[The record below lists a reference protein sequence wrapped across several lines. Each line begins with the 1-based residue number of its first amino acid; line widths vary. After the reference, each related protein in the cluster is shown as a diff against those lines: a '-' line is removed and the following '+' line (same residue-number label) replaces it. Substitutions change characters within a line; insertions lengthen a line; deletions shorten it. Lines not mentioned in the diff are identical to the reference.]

1 MKILVFIILAI
12 IVAAM
17 LLKLRAPSRK
27 PGKAPRASATKR
39 VPAPRDDDPALD
51 NPYRAVSITFGGG
64 ACEAVQSIG
73 SRRFLVGETPRVPL
87 PACTASTCSCKY
99 KHHDDRRDSD
109 AERRH
114 PAGMTTQ
121 MYSTDGNAERRREKE
136 GGRRESDW
144 E

>member
-17 LLKLRAPSRK
+17 LLKLRTPSRK
-27 PGKAPRASATKR
+27 PGKTPKASVADR
-39 VPAPRDDDPALD
+39 VRAPRDDTTLD
-51 NPYRAVSITFGGG
+51 NPYRAVSIAFGGG
-64 ACEAVQSIG
+64 ACDAVQSIG
-73 SRRFLVGETPRVPL
+73 SKRFLVGETPRVPL
-87 PACTASTCSCKY
+87 PACTAATCSCKY

-121 MYSTDGNAERRREKE
+121 MYSTDGKAERREKE
-136 GGRRESDW
+136 VGRRESDW

>member
-27 PGKAPRASATKR
+27 PGKAPRVSVTNR
-39 VPAPRDDDPALD
+39 VPAPGDDNPALD
-51 NPYRAVSITFGGG
+51 DPYRAVSIAFGAE

-73 SRRFLVGETPRVPL
+73 SKRFLVGETPRVPL

-114 PAGMTTQ
+114 PAAMTTQ
-121 MYSTDGNAERRREKE
+121 MYGTDGKAERREKE
-136 GGRRESDW
+136 VGRRESDW

>member
-17 LLKLRAPSRK
+17 LLKLRAPARK
-27 PGKAPRASATKR
+27 PGKTPRASVAKR
-39 VPAPRDDDPALD
+39 VPAPGDDDPALD
-51 NPYRAVSITFGGG
+51 NPYRAVSIAFNAG

-73 SRRFLVGETPRVPL
+73 SKRFLVGETPRVPL

-121 MYSTDGNAERRREKE
+121 MYSTDGKAERREKE
-136 GGRRESDW
+136 VGRRESDW

>member
-17 LLKLRAPSRK
+17 LLKLRAPARK
-27 PGKAPRASATKR
+27 RGKTPRTSVTKR
-39 VPAPRDDDPALD
+39 VPAPGDDNPALD
-51 NPYRAVSITFGGG
+51 NPYRAVSIAFGAE

-99 KHHDDRRDSD
+99 KHHDDRRDSE

-121 MYSTDGNAERRREKE
+121 MYSTDGKAERREKE
-136 GGRRESDW
+136 VGRRESDW

>member
-27 PGKAPRASATKR
+27 PGKTPRANATKR

-51 NPYRAVSITFGGG
+51 NPYRAVSIAFGAG

-73 SRRFLVGETPRVPL
+73 SKRFLVGETPRVPL

-99 KHHDDRRDSD
+99 KHYDDRRDSD
-109 AERRH
+109 TERRH

-121 MYSTDGNAERRREKE
+121 MYSTDGKAERREKE
-136 GGRRESDW
+136 VGRRESDW

>member
-17 LLKLRAPSRK
+17 LLKLRAPARK
-27 PGKAPRASATKR
+27 PGKTPRASATKR

-51 NPYRAVSITFGGG
+51 NPYRAVSIAFGTD

-73 SRRFLVGETPRVPL
+73 SKRFLVGETPRVPL

-114 PAGMTTQ
+114 RAGMTTQ
-121 MYSTDGNAERRREKE
+121 MYGANGKAERREKE
-136 GGRRESDW
+136 VGRRESDW

>member
-12 IVAAM
+12 IVAAI
-17 LLKLRAPSRK
+17 LLKLRVPSRK
-27 PGKAPRASATKR
+27 QDKAPKARVANR

-51 NPYRAVSITFGGG
+51 NPYRAVSIAFGAE

-73 SRRFLVGETPRVPL
+73 SKRFLVGETPRVPL

-121 MYSTDGNAERRREKE
+121 MYSTDGKAERREQE
-136 GGRRESDW
+136 VGRRESDR